1 MRLNKY
7 GPLDWRRRLP
17 MALVLFG
24 LIFLR
29 YCYYGFDYFFQLDDY
44 IQYHNYTAYNTQLG
58 ELIKNLGILSAR
70 PLAGLFDLYIWS
82 AFFNK
87 MIWAVAIISAMYAA
101 SAMLLHQV
109 FYRRFKTGMLFF
121 VVYALL
127 PMSFEGVYW
136 VSASSRIIVGM
147 FFASLSVFFFDEWC
161 RHGRKYDLLLYA
173 IFQFICFCFY
183 EQVLLFSCALTL
195 VIMLL
200 CLEKRQ
206 KRGLYGFLMFVGAG
220 LYFALTALAPS
231 GVYSSRASFFLP
243 WKDGWYSLVG
253 DPALTQIRQA
263 ASGGFGELFSKGLV
277 RGFGLLVKEPS
288 VLWLICIILL
298 CAAFFILVR
307 DGNRRTEFR
316 FTWELVCGMI
326 LAAAP
331 LSVFLVLDGPWFGM
345 RKLVTSLSGLGLV
358 CDALFDLVFC
368 WFKKGAL
375 IQSVVVA
382 VLAFLCCIASVSEL
396 HDYREIRQADAAVA
410 KSVAEALPSEAGSS
424 FWILNVDDTYLE
436 DCNFYFHEHGYGVTS
451 SDWALTGAVQ
461 YYAGRNDTGHIIPVS
476 EVRGI
481 SADIEAT
488 AVTPLYFYEDGHCY
502 PAWREG
508 MTETSWRIMTDR
520 GEEAVLQW
528 EDGRASIL
536 IR

>member
-17 MALVLFG
+17 IALVLFG
-24 LIFLR
+24 LIFIR
-29 YCYYGFDYFFQLDDY
+29 YCYFGFDYFFQLDDY
-44 IQYHNYTAYNTQLG
+44 IQYHNYTSYNPQLG

-70 PLAGLFDLYIWS
+70 PLAGLLDLYVWS

-87 MIWAVAIISAMYAA
+87 MIWAVALISAMYAA
-101 SAMLLHQV
+101 SAMLLHRV

-127 PMSFEGVYW
+127 PMSFEGAYW

-161 RHGRKYDLLLYA
+161 RRGGKYNLLLYA
-173 IFQFICFCFY
+173 VFQFVCFCFY
-183 EQVLLFSCALTL
+183 EQVLLLSCALTL

-206 KRGLYGFLMFVGAG
+206 KRGLYGFLMLAGVG
-220 LYFALTALAPS
+220 LYFTLTALAPS
-231 GVYSSRASFFLP
+231 GVYSSRASVFLP
-243 WKDGWYSLVG
+243 WKEGWYTLVG

-263 ASGGFGELFSKGLV
+263 ASGGFGKIFSKGLA
-277 RGFGLLVKEPS
+277 RGFSLLVKEPS
-288 VLWLICIILL
+288 VLWLICTILL
-298 CAAFFILVR
+298 CAAFFVLVR
-307 DGNRRTEFR
+307 DSNRRTEFR
-316 FTWELVCGMI
+316 FAWEFVCGLI
-326 LAAAP
+326 LTAAP
-331 LSVFLVLDGPWFGM
+331 LAVFLVLESPWFGM
-345 RKLVTSLSGLGLV
+345 RNLVTSLCGLGLV

-368 WFKKGAL
+368 RVKKGAV
-375 IQSVVVA
+375 IQSAVVA
-382 VLAFLCCIASVSEL
+382 ALAFLCCVASVSEL
-396 HDYREIRQADAAVA
+396 HDYREIRQADAAAA
-410 KSVAEALPSEAGSS
+410 KSVAEVLPQESGSS
-424 FWILNVDDTYLE
+424 CWILNVKPTYLE
-436 DCNFYFHEHGYGVTS
+436 DCNLFFHEHGYGVTS

-461 YYAGRNDTGHIIPVS
+461 YYAGRGNTGYTIPVS
-476 EVRGI
+476 GDSAI
-481 SADIEAT
+481 SADLETT

-508 MTETSWRIMTDR
+508 ITETSWRVMTDR

-528 EDGRASIL
+528 QDGYASVTIK
-536 IR
+536 